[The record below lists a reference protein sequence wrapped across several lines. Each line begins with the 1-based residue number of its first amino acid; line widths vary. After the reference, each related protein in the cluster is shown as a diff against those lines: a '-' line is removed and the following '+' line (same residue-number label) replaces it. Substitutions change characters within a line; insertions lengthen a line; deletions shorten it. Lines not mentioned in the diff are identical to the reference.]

1 MADVSGRDLAVADV
15 LRHRVVEIYVSD
27 GTDKLWRIQNVRFKL
42 AITAF
47 ENIPAEDTETLV
59 DGSELTEITATNH
72 RIEFTW
78 DEVNEDDI
86 DTINGSSIT
95 DIGWV
100 TETGGAN
107 GTGRDCI
114 LADCDAI
121 VAYIQDGKTVCWGKK
136 RSSGKDHGF
145 TFTDNSA

>member
-1 MADVSGRDLAVADV
+1 MADVAGRDLAVADV
-15 LRHRVVEIYVSD
+15 LRQRVVEIYVTD

-47 ENIPAEDTETLV
+47 ENPPAEDVEPLV

-72 RIEFTW
+72 LIEFTW

-86 DTINGSSIT
+86 DTINGSTIT
-95 DIGWV
+95 TIGWL
-100 TETGGAN
+100 TSTGGAN
-107 GTGRDCI
+107 GTGRDCK
-114 LADCDAI
+114 LSTVDSI
-121 VAYIQDGKTVCWGKK
+121 VAFVQDGKTVCRAKK

-145 TFTDNSA
+145 TFTDNV

>member
-1 MADVSGRDLAVADV
+1 MADVAGRDLAVADV

-78 DEVNEDDI
+78 DEVNEEDI
-86 DTINGSSIT
+86 DSNGHRL
-95 DIGWV
+95 G
-100 TETGGAN
+100 
-107 GTGRDCI
+107 
-114 LADCDAI
+114 
-121 VAYIQDGKTVCWGKK
+121 
-136 RSSGKDHGF
+136 H
-145 TFTDNSA
+145 